1 MVDQQDAGSNPST
14 AGVVRTE
21 VRDRTLIITICR
33 PEVRNAVNGAVA
45 AGLYAAFERFD
56 EDPALQVAIL
66 TGDGGTFSSGM
77 DLEALL
83 HNEKVYVGGRGFAG
97 FTRKPPAKPVIAAVE
112 GWALAGGCE
121 MVLACDL
128 VVAAED
134 ARFGLPEVK
143 RGLVAGAGGVFRLPV
158 RLPQHVAMEL
168 GLTGDPIPAGRAY
181 DLGFVNRL
189 TPAGAALEGALQ
201 LAAAIQDNAP
211 LALRATKAMI
221 RSAPGWT
228 EDDAW
233 AAQRDLVYPV
243 LSSEDAREGA
253 TAFAEKRP
261 PVWKGR

>member
-1 MVDQQDAGSNPST
+1 MADQHVPADGSTQD
-14 AGVVRTE
+14 VVRTQ
-21 VRDRTLIITICR
+21 VRGRTLIVTINR
-33 PEVRNAVNGAVA
+33 PEARNAVNGAVA

-56 EDPALQVAIL
+56 EDPELRVAIL

-77 DLEALL
+77 DLKALL
-83 HNEKVYVGGRGFAG
+83 RNEEVYVGGRGFAG
-97 FTRKPPAKPVIAAVE
+97 FTRKPPVKPVIAAVE

-128 VVAAED
+128 IVAAED

-158 RLPQHVAMEL
+158 RLPPHVAMEL
-168 GLTGDPIPAGRAY
+168 ALTGDPIPAGRAY
-181 DLGFVNRL
+181 DLGFVNRI
-189 TPAGAALEGALQ
+189 TPPGAALEGAFA

-228 EDDAW
+228 EEEAW
-233 AAQRDLVYPV
+233 AAQRELVYPV

-253 TAFAEKRP
+253 TAFAEKRA

>member
-1 MVDQQDAGSNPST
+1 MVDQSPAADTSAT
-14 AGVVRTE
+14 DVVRTD
-21 VRDRTLIITICR
+21 VRGRTLIITINR
-33 PEVRNAVNGAVA
+33 PEARNAVNGAVA
-45 AGLYAAFERFD
+45 AGLHAAFERFD
-56 EDPALQVAIL
+56 GDPELRVAIL
-66 TGDGGTFSSGM
+66 TGAGGTFSAGM
-77 DLEALL
+77 DLKAFLRDE
-83 HNEKVYVGGRGFAG
+83 EVYVGGRGFAG
-97 FTRKPPAKPVIAAVE
+97 FTRKPPTKPLIAAVE

-158 RLPQHVAMEL
+158 RLPQLVAMEL
-168 GLTGDPIPAGRAY
+168 GLTGDPLPAVRAY

-189 TPAGAALEGALQ
+189 TPPGAALEGALA
-201 LAAAIQDNAP
+201 LAAEIQDNAP
-211 LALRATKAMI
+211 LALAATKAMI
-221 RSAPGWT
+221 QQAPGWT
-228 EDDAW
+228 EDEAW

-253 TAFAEKRP
+253 TAFAEKRS